1 MTKTK
6 KIIQLRSER
15 ICVCRKCFARY
26 NLISMLDPCPE
37 CGSTS
42 VLITTADKHN
52 GTVAGQQRGA
62 NLMDLGLRLK
72 TVDK

>member
-1 MTKTK
+1 
-6 KIIQLRSER
+6 
-15 ICVCRKCFARY
+15 
-26 NLISMLDPCPE
+26 MLDPCPE